1 MLMLQTINPQ
11 AAPPAIGPFSH
22 AVMTEGK
29 LLFVSGQGP
38 QDPASG
44 AFRLGA
50 FADEVRLTMAN
61 MATVLQD
68 AGSDW
73 DQVVRIGV
81 YLTDTAR
88 FGEFN
93 AIYSEILGAA
103 KPART
108 TIICQLLAGIQVEM
122 DCVARVP

>member
-1 MLMLQTINPQ
+1 MQQIINPPT
-11 AAPPAIGPFSH
+11 APNVIGPFSH
-22 AVMTEGK
+22 GVVTQGK

-38 QDPASG
+38 QDAATG
-44 AFRLGA
+44 GFRLGD

-61 MATVLQD
+61 MATVLD
-68 AGSDW
+68 AAGSGW
-73 DQVVRIGV
+73 DHVVRVGV
-81 YLTDTAR
+81 YLTDTGR
-88 FGEFN
+88 FAEFN
-93 AIYSEILGAA
+93 SIYAEVLGDA